1 MVYWGCGE
9 GRKVPFL
16 YEYVSDLY
24 IKTIGWNSLFL
35 VMVAGLYYSLQKGP
49 LPPEVETSL
58 AADNIFFS
66 IQGRENSPYSR

>member
-1 MVYWGCGE
+1 V
-9 GRKVPFL
+9 L
-16 YEYVSDLY
+16 
-24 IKTIGWNSLFL
+24 
-35 VMVAGLYYSLQKGP
+35 VAGLYYSLQKGP